1 MTDVMRSRA
10 LYRSS
15 PSLHDPQGWAASSS
29 IADLQAPQD
38 NTAQE
43 RTAAPKSQR
52 GTIVIAG
59 GLVTTGVA
67 LAVLA
72 AGILLGGMTHSH
84 AAGHLTRKSPQ
95 PTEKTSQVSE
105 GYLSPGD
112 CLIGSNLG
120 LGTENT
126 WPATATTV
134 ACTQPHLAEV
144 FYVGHPWLESQATYP
159 GYDAILKVTAERC
172 GAAFAAYDGIP
183 LSQSKFIYH
192 SVAPTPA
199 SDWAAGDRE
208 VVCMAF
214 DPNQLPPLNYSIKGK
229 YQ

>member
-1 MTDVMRSRA
+1 M
-10 LYRSS
+10 S
-15 PSLHDPQGWAASSS
+15 PSTDGQPPQHVPARDG
-29 IADLQAPQD
+29 I
-38 NTAQE
+38 
-43 RTAAPKSQR
+43 AAPRSQR
-52 GTIVIAG
+52 GALVVAG
-59 GLVTTGVA
+59 GLITTSVA

-72 AGILLGGMTHSH
+72 AVIIFVSLAQSASARHL
-84 AAGHLTRKSPQ
+84 AAKRLQLAERRYQLT
-95 PTEKTSQVSE
+95 ESQ
-105 GYLSPGD
+105 LRAGD
-112 CLIGSNLG
+112 CLTGSDLNLENDSAWPSMF
-120 LGTENT
+120 TELS
-126 WPATATTV
+126 
-134 ACTQPHLAEV
+134 CTQPHLAEV
-144 FYVGHPWLESQATYP
+144 FYVGYPWLESQATYP